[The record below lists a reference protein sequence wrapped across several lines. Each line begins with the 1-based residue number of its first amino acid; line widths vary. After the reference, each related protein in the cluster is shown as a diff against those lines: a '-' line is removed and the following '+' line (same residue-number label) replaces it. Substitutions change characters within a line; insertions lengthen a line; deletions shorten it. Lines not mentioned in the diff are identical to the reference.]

1 MMIASFVL
9 SLAAFVFSVV
19 TRFQVEDIQGRQL
32 LRKFSDDML
41 DHRMTELNGK
51 YRGVLNELAAMES
64 KLNKK

>member
-1 MMIASFVL
+1 MVIASFVL
-9 SLAAFVFSVV
+9 SLVALAFSVYV
-19 TRFQVEDIQGRQL
+19 KFQVEDMEGRYL